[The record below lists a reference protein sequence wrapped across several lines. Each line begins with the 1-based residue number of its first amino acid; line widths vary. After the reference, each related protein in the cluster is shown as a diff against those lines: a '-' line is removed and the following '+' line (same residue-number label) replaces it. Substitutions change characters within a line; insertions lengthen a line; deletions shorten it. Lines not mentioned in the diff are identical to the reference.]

1 LTLTQKTTLNI
12 KGRNMTT
19 IKCYRFVKD
28 DLTSEKG
35 EMSWKIGEW
44 NKVNGKIVCC
54 SNGLHAGLTPRDSL
68 RNVYGQRWFISEAR
82 GEIVNQNNKF
92 ASSEMRLVQE
102 IPKIVLQIF
111 ALWCATDCLKSYE
124 SKFPNDTRVSDCIKA
139 AEDFLDGKI
148 KMDDLNKKRQSASG
162 AIAAANC
169 ATGRAIAAAIAA
181 SSAAAAPNV
190 AAWASAAA
198 AAAYAAHTAAAA
210 IAASIAT
217 TDAFSAA
224 HNVATTAAAA
234 VVADTAAAYA
244 HTAAAAGATAHA
256 AAVAAARNVAL
267 PDIAADPYYSS
278 YAAFSAYT
286 GDTFSIAQDKRL
298 SEMINQYFAL

>member
-1 LTLTQKTTLNI
+1 
-12 KGRNMTT
+12 MTT

-68 RNVYGQRWFISEAR
+68 RNVYGQRWFVSEAR

-92 ASSEMRLVQE
+92 ASREMRLVQE
-102 IPKIVLQIF
+102 IPKIVLQKF
-111 ALWCATDCLKSYE
+111 ALWCATDSLKFYE
-124 SKFPNDTRVSDCIKA
+124 SKSPNDTRVSDCLKA
-139 AEDFLDGKI
+139 TEDFLDGKI
-148 KMDDLNKKRQSASG
+148 KMDDLNKKRQAASG
-162 AIAAANC
+162 AIATANF
-169 ATGRAIAAAIAA
+169 ATGRAIAATIAA
-181 SSAAAAPNV
+181 SNSASAPNV
-190 AAWASAAA
+190 AAWAS
-198 AAAYAAHTAAAA
+198 A

-224 HNVATTAAAA
+224 NNVATTAAAA
-234 VVADTAAAYA
+234 VVADTAAVYA

-267 PDIAADPYYSS
+267 PDIAADPYYSA

-286 GDTFSIAQDKRL
+286 ADTFYIAQDKKL
-298 SEMINQYFAL
+298 SEMISQYFVL